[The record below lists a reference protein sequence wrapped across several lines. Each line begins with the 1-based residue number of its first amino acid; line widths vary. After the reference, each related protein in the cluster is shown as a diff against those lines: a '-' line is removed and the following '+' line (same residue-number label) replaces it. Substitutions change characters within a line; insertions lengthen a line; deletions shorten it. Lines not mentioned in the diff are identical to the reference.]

1 MIKTDIMLNNIP
13 MSFDNPAAL
22 YKYMVANDI
31 QSCKAI
37 STIASVDIFGSKM
50 TLNDVRK
57 WVKMNEDDNFG
68 F

>member
-13 MSFDNPAAL
+13 MSFDNPTAL
-22 YKYMVANDI
+22 YNYMATNDI

-37 STIASVDIFGSKM
+37 STIASVDIFSSKM

>member
-22 YKYMVANDI
+22 YKYMAANDI
-31 QSCKAI
+31 QSCKAT
-37 STIASVDIFGSKM
+37 STIASVDIFSSKM
-50 TLNDVRK
+50 TLNEVRK
-57 WVKMNEDDNFG
+57 WVKMNEDDNIG